1 MGSVVGLW
9 LGEVA
14 KFGRPEAAQAAGA
27 GAGRCHPA
35 EEGIVRAETGKED
48 ADVQEKTSRQCSE
61 VLSDAEAVV
70 CLLMDRFAPA

>member
-1 MGSVVGLW
+1 MGSVVDLW

-35 EEGIVRAETGKED
+35 EEGIVGAETGKK
-48 ADVQEKTSRQCSE
+48 AVAVQEKTSRQCSE